1 MAAEPSREASGE
13 AARELQID
21 FYTYPSLGSAAKTI
35 QHSHPSA
42 ASYAGY
48 SVTAYSYAIKAIL
61 RRKVLRL
68 ASF

>member
-21 FYTYPSLGSAAKTI
+21 LYTYPSLGSAAKTI

-42 ASYAGY
+42 ASY
-48 SVTAYSYAIKAIL
+48 SVTAYSHAIKVIL
-61 RRKVLRL
+61 TRKVLRL
-68 ASF
+68 ASL